1 MLAAI
6 NSRGH
11 NYLVAACSQV
21 NDTFMQHVLQCSPID
36 AAQLSDTFALIGCFR
51 LLNRGDTSVETQAA
65 VSGFSPSI
73 FRVFIDCL
81 LRNKIYYC

>member
-6 NSRGH
+6 NSIGH

-36 AAQLSDTFALIGCFR
+36 AAQLSDTYALIGCFR
-51 LLNRGDTSVETQAA
+51 LLNHWGTSLETQAA
-65 VSGFSPSI
+65 VSGFLT
-73 FRVFIDCL
+73 ID
-81 LRNKIYYC
+81 IQSFH